1 VFASARLDGV
11 MSGLVAT
18 PAVESWTI
26 NLVGQD
32 GQEAQSI
39 WRDAHEPE
47 PGRNPVTSIDE
58 SSAADPPS
66 AGYEELHRRALRLEW
81 LTTSWN
87 VIEAVI
93 AIAAGVVSRSIAL
106 VAFGA
111 DSLIEVL
118 SSVGVL
124 WRLLTA
130 GPEASAEEHER
141 AEGRALIVVGVTFF
155 LLAAYI
161 VVDAGVAL
169 AKAEA
174 PENSSLGLV
183 LSVASLMAMPALG
196 IAKQRT
202 ARMMGSKALEA
213 DAVETWVCAYL
224 SAALLLGLGLH
235 RLFGWWWADPA
246 GALIMVPFIAWQG
259 RRAIREA
266 NEEGD

>member
-1 VFASARLDGV
+1 VNETQVDFD
-11 MSGLVAT
+11 
-18 PAVESWTI
+18 
-26 NLVGQD
+26 Q
-32 GQEAQSI
+32 
-39 WRDAHEPE
+39 H
-47 PGRNPVTSIDE
+47 
-58 SSAADPPS
+58 
-66 AGYEELHRRALRLEW
+66 HRRALWLEW
-81 LTTSWN
+81 ITTSWN

-106 VAFGA
+106 IAFGA

-118 SSVGVL
+118 SSIGVL

-130 GPEASAEEHER
+130 GPEASSEQHER
-141 AEGRALIVVGVTFF
+141 AERRALIVVGVTFF

-161 VVDAGVAL
+161 VVDAGAAL

-174 PENSSLGLV
+174 PENSTLGLF
-183 LSVASLMAMPALG
+183 LSVASLIAMPALG
-196 IAKQRT
+196 LAKQRT
-202 ARMMGSKALEA
+202 ARAMGSRALEA

-235 RLFGWWWADPA
+235 QLFGWWWADPA

-259 RRAIREA
+259 LRTIREA